1 MRDET
6 NKANLA
12 LVFFANTQ
20 IQLELI
26 DRLKGTQLYSQKLKN
41 LCNQV
46 EKENEKLI
54 SQLYGKMDDTIEPYF
69 HMTVEMTETLMDI
82 VEKGDIEVLIHLLKE
97 YRDGNISVVDENK
110 HGKILNQM
118 DKLKI

>member
-1 MRDET
+1 M
-6 NKANLA
+6 
-12 LVFFANTQ
+12 
-20 IQLELI
+20 
-26 DRLKGTQLYSQKLKN
+26 SQKLKN

-69 HMTVEMTETLMDI
+69 YMTVEMTETLMDI
-82 VEKGDIEVLIHLLKE
+82 VEKGDIELLIHLLKE

-110 HGKILNQM
+110 HGKILKQM